1 VLNVGLL
8 KPRLDELYLMY
19 GRGFLDSDPLLFPHR
34 YTDKRDIEIVAFI
47 ASTLAYGSVITI
59 KKDIEKVLSILGP
72 HPQDAVNFREPG
84 ALLAQLAG
92 FKHRFT
98 TARHLAWLFH
108 VIRRALVEFGSLEA
122 LFLRGY
128 RQEAP
133 NIKDALIAFVDRL
146 AGYDPNPVYSDAA
159 SLRND
164 GALFLLPSPRTGAA
178 CKRLNLFLRWVV
190 RRGDDIDLALWKDV
204 SPSKL
209 VIPLDTH
216 IARISRAIGLTARKS
231 SDWKAA
237 EEITDA
243 LRALDPSDP
252 LKYDFAITRLGI
264 LGDCVAD
271 ARNSRCDGC
280 SLADICLRTGEVS

>member
-1 VLNVGLL
+1 
-8 KPRLDELYLMY
+8 
-19 GRGFLDSDPLLFPHR
+19 
-34 YTDKRDIEIVAFI
+34 VA
-47 ASTLAYGSVITI
+47 TI

-72 HPQDAVNFREPG
+72 HPHDAVISLGPD
-84 ALLAQLAG
+84 AVLAQLSG

-98 TARHLAWLFH
+98 TARHMAWFLNVTRQALA
-108 VIRRALVEFGSLEA
+108 EFGSLEE

-128 RQEAP
+128 RTDARD
-133 NIKDALIAFVDRL
+133 IRDALAAFVERL
-146 AGYDPNPVYSDAA
+146 VSYDPKPLYPDAA
-159 SLRND
+159 SLKRD
-164 GALFLLPSPRTGAA
+164 GTLFLLPSPRTGAA

-190 RRGDDIDLALWKDV
+190 RKADDIDLALWKGV

-216 IARISRAIGLTARKS
+216 VARISRAIGLTKRKT

-237 EEITDA
+237 EDITNT
-243 LRALDPSDP
+243 LRALDPADP
-252 LKYDFAITRLGI
+252 LKYDFAMTRLGI

-280 SLADICLRTGEVS
+280 SLADVCVRATGGRG